1 MAANTEYTK
10 IKESTISAFFSK
22 LKAFFWPKADV
33 VNINLSDV
41 AVTGDYDDLV
51 NKPTIPPG
59 SVVDQTYDAT
69 SVNAQSGVAMAGALA
84 TKADTTDI
92 PDAVEANPTVPSGT
106 TPTALAN
113 LKVGNDYY
121 SVPSPTVPDDLDDLS
136 DVNLGTP
143 SDGDVLTYDST
154 AGKWVADAPSG
165 GELST
170 DVVADKASNVKASTP
185 KSVYDFVKPQSQS
198 SIPAGGLQPG
208 ILYNLSVLTGS
219 VTIDLATPA
228 DANVANEYAFTFTA
242 GSTVPSITWP
252 ASIVGWGGNCL
263 DSNGQPQ
270 FVAGNIYEVS
280 IRNNIG
286 AIMEIDL
293 SEY

>member
-1 MAANTEYTK
+1 MAADK
-10 IKESTISAFFSK
+10 IIRNSK
-22 LKAFFWPKADV
+22 LDTF
-33 VNINLSDV
+33 LS
-41 AVTGDYDDLV
+41 
-51 NKPTIPPG
+51 K
-59 SVVDQTYDAT
+59 
-69 SVNAQSGVAMAGALA
+69 LA
-84 TKADTTDI
+84 TKLTAIFWRKAETTQVSIDDTPTANSNNLVKSGGVKSYVDGAIPTVPTALSQLSDDSTHRLVTDTEKSTWNGKQNALTFDST
-92 PDAVEANPTVPSGT
+92 PTANSTNPVTSGGVKAYVDGAIPTVPS
-106 TPTALAN
+106 
-113 LKVGNDYY
+113 
-121 SVPSPTVPDDLDDLS
+121 DLDDLS

-154 AGKWVADAPSG
+154 TQKWVADAPSG

-219 VTIDLATPA
+219 VTIDLASPA

-263 DSNGQPQ
+263 DANGQPK
-270 FVAGNIYEVS
+270 FVAGNLYEVS

-286 AIMEIDL
+286 AIMEVEL
-293 SEY
+293 SS

>member
-1 MAANTEYTK
+1 MAADK
-10 IKESTISAFFSK
+10 IIRNSK
-22 LKAFFWPKADV
+22 LDTF
-33 VNINLSDV
+33 LS
-41 AVTGDYDDLV
+41 
-51 NKPTIPPG
+51 K
-59 SVVDQTYDAT
+59 
-69 SVNAQSGVAMAGALA
+69 LA
-84 TKADTTDI
+84 TKLTAIFWRKAETTQVSIDNT
-92 PDAVEANPTVPSGT
+92 PTANSNNLVKSGGVKSYVDGAIPTVPS
-106 TPTALAN
+106 
-113 LKVGNDYY
+113 
-121 SVPSPTVPDDLDDLS
+121 DLDDLS

-228 DANVANEYAFTFTA
+228 DANVANEYAFTFAT
-242 GSTVPSITWP
+242 GSTAPSITWP
-252 ASIVGWGGNCL
+252 SGLLGWAGNCI
-263 DSNGQPQ
+263 DSNGVPEVKASK
-270 FVAGNIYEVS
+270 FYEVS
-280 IRNNIG
+280 ILNGVG
-286 AIMEIDL
+286 AIMEVEI
-293 SEY
+293 